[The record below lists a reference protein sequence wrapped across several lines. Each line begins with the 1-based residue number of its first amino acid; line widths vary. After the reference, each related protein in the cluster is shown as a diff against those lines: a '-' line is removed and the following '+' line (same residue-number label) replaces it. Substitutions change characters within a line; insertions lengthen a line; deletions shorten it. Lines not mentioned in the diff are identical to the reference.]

1 MNTFTYR
8 YSCHHF
14 LTLVS
19 GDVIFTQ
26 PVSGKLLSPH
36 YSYTPDLFAGKKPAV
51 VLPGEFTLYAE
62 FYYPGTAYSPG
73 VTLV

>member
-19 GDVIFTQ
+19 GYVIFTQ
-26 PVSGKLLSPH
+26 PVSGKLLSPQ
-36 YSYTPDLFAGKKPAV
+36 YSYSLDLFAGKKPAAS
-51 VLPGEFTLYAE
+51 LPGEFTLYAE
-62 FYYPGTAYSPG
+62 SYYSGTSCSPG